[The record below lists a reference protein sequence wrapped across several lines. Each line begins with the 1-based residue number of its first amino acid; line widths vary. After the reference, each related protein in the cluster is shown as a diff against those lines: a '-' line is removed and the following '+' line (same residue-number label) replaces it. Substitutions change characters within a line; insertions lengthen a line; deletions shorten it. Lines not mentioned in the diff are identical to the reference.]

1 LGKPYFSEKT
11 RFALPKSGLRRT
23 AWLSTLTLFF
33 RSTFSALKHRDYRL
47 LWIGAFLSNIGTWIQ
62 KVGQPWLILSLT
74 GSPLLLGLDGFMQ
87 DIPLL
92 MLLLVGG
99 AISDRFD
106 KRKIL
111 IFSQIVQ
118 GSSALLIAVLITIGH
133 IDVWTVIVLSFIVGC
148 VQSLS
153 TPAYLSALPSL
164 VSQEHISNAIALNSM
179 QFNLSRFIGPAVGG
193 VVIASLGVAW
203 CFGFNALSY
212 LALLIV
218 LPLIHF
224 PETATAEVASRSLSE
239 SIKEGVQEVRQRPEL
254 FSVVIVVFFVSF
266 FAGPILNFIPVITK
280 ENLGAEAGGF
290 SLMLSAFGAGAVLG
304 ALRVAA
310 LKNTANR
317 HYIVMLASGTLAITV
332 LGVSLSKVFI
342 LSLGLMFVGGFAF
355 VSCGSV
361 GNTIMQM
368 GVSEH
373 LRGRVISIYATAFRG
388 GLPLGSLVTGVV
400 SEHFGASLA
409 LMLNA
414 LLLLGVLWTV
424 WQVFSLAS
432 LTAHD

>member
-1 LGKPYFSEKT
+1 
-11 RFALPKSGLRRT
+11 
-23 AWLSTLTLFF
+23 
-33 RSTFSALKHRDYRL
+33 
-47 LWIGAFLSNIGTWIQ
+47 
-62 KVGQPWLILSLT
+62 
-74 GSPLLLGLDGFMQ
+74 MQ

>member
-1 LGKPYFSEKT
+1 MSKFEFSSIT
-11 RFALPKSGLRRT
+11 
-23 AWLSTLTLFF
+23 WLSQLGVFLRT
-33 RSTFSALKHRDYRL
+33 TFSALHHLDYRL

-62 KVGQPWLILSLT
+62 KVGQPWLILSLS

-92 MLLLVGG
+92 LLLLIGG

-118 GSSALLIAVLITIGH
+118 GSSALALALLTATGH
-133 IDVWTVIVLSFIVGC
+133 ITVWIVIALSFIVGC

-164 VSQEHISNAIALNSM
+164 VSKEHITNAIALNSM
-179 QFNLSRFIGPAVGG
+179 QFNLSRFIGPAIGG
-193 VVIASLGVAW
+193 VVMASLGVAW

-212 LALLIV
+212 LALLMV

-224 PETATAEVASRSLSE
+224 PKAGISEHKARSLRE
-239 SIKEGVQEVRQRPEL
+239 SIKEGIQEVGQRPEL
-254 FSVVIVVFFVSF
+254 LSIVIVVLFVSF
-266 FAGPILNFIPVITK
+266 FAGPLLNFIPVIAK

-290 SLMLSAFGAGAVLG
+290 SLMLSAFGAGAVIG
-304 ALRVAA
+304 ALRVAS
-310 LKNTANR
+310 LKETVNR
-317 HYIVMLASGTLAITV
+317 HYVVMTASSALAAVVIAV
-332 LGVSLSKVFI
+332 ALSKIFL
-342 LSLGLMFVGGFAF
+342 LSIGLMFVGGFAF

-361 GNTIMQM
+361 GNTIMQTE
-368 GVSEH
+368 VSEN

-388 GLPLGSLVTGVV
+388 GLPLGSLLTGVV
-400 SEHFGASLA
+400 SEHWSAQTA
-409 LMLNA
+409 LVLNG
-414 LLLLGVLWTV
+414 LLLLCVLWVV
-424 WQVFSLAS
+424 WQKFLPAFSAVR
-432 LTAHD
+432 D